1 MNNIN
6 GGVRMSKT
14 HKNGGGR
21 EICSGPECIG
31 HEDGGRESGNGV
43 PERATESPKG
53 RIPGRTHPGAAN
65 PAACPI
71 CGATRDTEGHDFT
84 ERIRALETEL
94 LGQRPALEMA
104 ISREGFEKRRAE
116 KAESDGRLL
125 GKMLDAQNEKL
136 QKAKVRVKELEA
148 ACREAKRAMDG
159 WLGEG
164 NSPRGQYDTKA
175 QAVVNKALADLRGE
189 GSG

>member
-1 MNNIN
+1 MTVKK
-6 GGVRMSKT
+6 G
-14 HKNGGGR
+14 
-21 EICSGPECIG
+21 
-31 HEDGGRESGNGV
+31 GGRESGGEEHDDIIQSGSGKGV
-43 PERATESPKG
+43 RERSVRCFAQEPEDGAHRNAERTARSPG
-53 RIPGRTHPGAAN
+53 TGDNETRGGLDGGQIAAN

-136 QKAKVRVKELEA
+136 HKAEARVKELEA
-148 ACREAKRAMDG
+148 DLARHQDGERTAK
-159 WLGEG
+159 
-164 NSPRGQYDTKA
+164 
-175 QAVVNKALADLRGE
+175 
-189 GSG
+189 